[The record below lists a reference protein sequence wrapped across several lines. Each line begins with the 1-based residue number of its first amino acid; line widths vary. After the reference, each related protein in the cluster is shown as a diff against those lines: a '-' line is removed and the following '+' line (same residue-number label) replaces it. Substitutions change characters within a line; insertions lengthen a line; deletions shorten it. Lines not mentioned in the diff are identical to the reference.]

1 MTAIKTSDL
10 AGAALDWAVAQC
22 EGEPIRFDPMAIGA
36 DSIGPQYWIW
46 DERRG
51 VGAYRFLRIGGTY
64 NPSRNWTLAGPIIE
78 RECIVF
84 LDSSSVDFWDARYTK
99 TSSAC
104 PVNMRGPTPLVAS
117 MRCYVGAKL
126 GDVVDVPLGL
136 FGVCQEGGRRR

>member
-36 DSIGPQYWIW
+36 DRIGPQYWIW

-51 VGAYRFLRIGGTY
+51 MGAYRFLRIGGSY

-78 RECIVF
+78 REHIVF
-84 LDSSSVDFWDARYTK
+84 LDSSTGAFWDARYTQ
-99 TSSAC
+99 TLSAC
-104 PVNMRGPTPLVAS
+104 PMIMRGPTPLVAS
-117 MRCYVGAKL
+117 MRCYVAAKL
-126 GDVVDVPLGL
+126 GDAVDVPLGL
-136 FGVCQEGGRRR
+136 LGVC

>member
-10 AGAALDWAVAQC
+10 AGAVLDWAVAQC

-51 VGAYRFLRIGGTY
+51 MGAYRFLRIGGSY

-78 RECIVF
+78 RERIVF
-84 LDSSSVDFWDARYTK
+84 LDSSSGVFWDARYTK
-99 TSSAC
+99 TFSAS
-104 PVNMRGPTPLVAS
+104 PVIMRGPTPLVVS
-117 MRCYVGAKL
+117 MRCYVAAKL
-126 GDVVDVPLGL
+126 GDAVDVPLGL
-136 FGVCQEGGRRR
+136 FGVCQ